1 MAGGLFALLDD
12 VALIARSAASSVDDV
27 AALAGKTSVKAAGV
41 VVDDAAVTPQY
52 VEGIKPQREL
62 PMIWR
67 ITKGSLI
74 NKLVII
80 LPIAMILSWIAPW
93 ALTPILMC
101 GGTYLCFEGA
111 EKILHHLLP
120 HREKE
125 TESVQEKGADAED
138 SLVKSAITTD
148 LILSS
153 EIMVI
158 SLNEV
163 IDQPFWIRL
172 GALIFVG
179 IILTLGVYGAVGLL
193 VKMDDI
199 GIALNERH
207 NGKSTVGNALVKG
220 MPIVLDIIGVVGTA
234 AMLWVGGHIVVK
246 GLHEFGMNQPHEFI
260 ASVTEKISNGALAW
274 LAETGMSMVC
284 GLVLGTVIATIVMA
298 VKASFGKSSASS
310 AKQAEA

>member
-1 MAGGLFALLDD
+1 MRGVNSSEESKKRTRNAKRILKDIMYPHNIHPALVPGVSIEDQKVKYGVDKPILVAVGGLVMAFVIWGV
-12 VALIARSAASSVDDV
+12 VAPEQVFDASSAALDWVMRNLGWIFT
-27 AALAGKTSVKAAGV
+27 ALATF
-41 VVDDAAVTPQY
+41 
-52 VEGIKPQREL
+52 L
-62 PMIWR
+62 MFLL
-67 ITKGSLI
+67 LI
-74 NKLVII
+74 L
-80 LPIAMILSWIAPW
+80 AFS
-93 ALTPILMC
+93 
-101 GGTYLCFEGA
+101 
-111 EKILHHLLP
+111 
-120 HREKE
+120 
-125 TESVQEKGADAED
+125 
-138 SLVKSAITTD
+138 KSAITTD

-163 IDQPFWIRL
+163 IDQPFWMRL

-199 GIALNERH
+199 GMALNERH

-220 MPIVLDIIGVVGTA
+220 MPIVLDIIGVIGTA

-260 ASVTEKISNGALAW
+260 VSVTEKISNGALAW

-298 VKASFGKSSASS
+298 VKASFGKSSSTSS
-310 AKQAEA
+310 TPAEA